1 MDYIVLSTSGWQG
14 DGWQVAGFCD
24 SLKQAENLRRLRSD
38 YAWYSMD
45 STNEY
50 TREYAQGYRF
60 AFEVSCGVE
69 E

>member
-1 MDYIVLSTSGWQG
+1 MKKIGETNDYATKSRAWQ
-14 DGWQVAGFCD
+14 DGFRNGRTD
-24 SLKQAENLRRLRSD
+24 RKLGLRSD

-60 AFEVSCGVE
+60 AFEVSGGVE